1 MQLTD
6 ARVVIRPRSPWEA
19 LDLGVL
25 MARQHQRTLMLG
37 WACTSLP
44 VFALLT
50 LTLWDFPGIVLFI
63 FWWLK
68 PAYERLAL
76 GVLSQALF
84 RPAPSLREALQ
95 QWPGLLKRQLPA
107 SLLWRRLSL
116 SRSFTLPVQQLEN
129 LGGKARQQ
137 RLAVLRAG
145 AGNAAARWLTLAGMH
160 LEIALWLGLS
170 GLVYLLLPQQ
180 TASQIDWWQI
190 IAAPQGQWLWLEHLS
205 NLLYAL
211 VLVYWGPVYVS
222 CGFSLYL
229 NRRIALEAWDI
240 ELVLRNLRRR
250 LGSVAAVC
258 LAVGLGLAGWPAQGM
273 AEEPGDTP
281 RLLHQ
286 PVNSQTAQRD
296 IRTIV
301 AQPPFSNR
309 ETVTRWRLGQPRPA
323 APAPTQKALGWLD
336 GRLLAWLARAFE
348 VALWAALCGAMA
360 LLLWRAREWLRTFAG
375 SRSTSRNGIL
385 SNGPGAVIE
394 PRATALPADI
404 AGRAEA
410 LWHSNPR
417 EALGLLY
424 RSLLAHLREDRQ
436 LSLRG
441 ADTESQVLDQVKTL
455 QDPALLD
462 YTHRLTVHWQ
472 NLAYGHYPP
481 PAQAREELCQGW
493 RRLFPNGA
501 DA

>member
-1 MQLTD
+1 MHLTD
-6 ARVVIRPRSPWEA
+6 ARVVVRPRSAWEA

-25 MARQHQRTLMLG
+25 MARKHQHTLILG

-50 LTLWDFPGIVLFI
+50 LALWDYPSVVLFI

-68 PAYERLAL
+68 PAFERFAL
-76 GVLSQALF
+76 GVLSLAMF
-84 RPAPSLREALQ
+84 GPAPSLREALRR
-95 QWPGLLKRQLPA
+95 WPGLLKQQLPA

-116 SRSFTLPVQQLEN
+116 SRSFNLPVQQLES

-137 RLAVLRAG
+137 RLGVLRG
-145 AGNAAARWLTLAGMH
+145 GGGNGAARWLTLAGMH

-170 GLVYLLLPQQ
+170 ALVYLMLPQQ

-205 NLLYAL
+205 NALYAV
-211 VLVYWGPVYVS
+211 VLMYWGPFYVS

-258 LAVGLGLAGWPAQGM
+258 LAVGLGLAGLPAQGM
-273 AEEPGDTP
+273 AQEPDDTP
-281 RLLHQ
+281 RLLLQ

-296 IRTIV
+296 IRAIV
-301 AQPPFSNR
+301 AQPPFSNP
-309 ETVTRWRLGQPRPA
+309 ETVTRWRFGQVEQVPPTPA
-323 APAPTQKALGWLD
+323 HKAFGWLD
-336 GRLLAWLARAFE
+336 GRLLTWLAKAFE
-348 VALWAALCGAMA
+348 VALWATLLGAIA
-360 LLLWRAREWLRTFAG
+360 LLLWRGREWLQAFAA
-375 SRSTSRNGIL
+375 RRPPRRRAAATHL
-385 SNGPGAVIE
+385 PAVKE
-394 PRATALPADI
+394 PQPATLPADI

-410 LWHSNPR
+410 LWDSNPR

-424 RSLLAHLREDRQ
+424 RGLLDHLRENRR
-436 LSLRG
+436 LPLKG
-441 ADTESQVLDQVKTL
+441 ADTESQVLAQVKTL
-455 QDPALLD
+455 GDPALLD
-462 YTHRLTVHWQ
+462 FTQRLALHWQ
-472 NLAYGHYPP
+472 NLAYGHCPP

-493 RRLFPNGA
+493 RRLFPIGA
-501 DA
+501 GA

>member
-50 LTLWDFPGIVLFI
+50 FALWDCPSVALFI

-68 PAYERLAL
+68 PAFERLAL
-76 GVLSQALF
+76 AVLSQALF
-84 RPAPSLREALQ
+84 GPAPGLRNALR
-95 QWPGLLKRQLPA
+95 QWPGLLKRQLLA

-116 SRSFTLPVQQLEN
+116 SRSFNLPVQQLEN
-129 LGGKARQQ
+129 LAGSARKQ
-137 RLAVLRAG
+137 RLFVLRG
-145 AGNAAARWLTLAGMH
+145 AGNGAARWLTLAGMH

-170 GLVYLLLPQQ
+170 GLMYLLLPQQ

-205 NLLYAL
+205 NALYAV
-211 VLVYWGPVYVS
+211 VLVYWGPIYVS

-229 NRRIALEAWDI
+229 NRRMTLEAWDI

-250 LGSVAAVC
+250 LGAVATVC
-258 LAVGLGLAGWPAQGM
+258 LVVALGLAGRSPPGM
-273 AEEPGDTP
+273 AQEPGETP
-281 RLLHQ
+281 RLLQQ
-286 PVNSQTAQRD
+286 PVSSQTAQRD
-296 IRTIV
+296 IRAIV
-301 AQPPFSNR
+301 AEAPFSNR
-309 ETVTRWRLGQPRPA
+309 ETITRWRFGQPEQVTPA
-323 APAPTQKALGWLD
+323 AAHKALGWLD
-336 GRLLAWLARAFE
+336 GQWLARLAKAFE
-348 VALWAALCGAMA
+348 VALWAALLGALA
-360 LLLWRAREWLRTFAG
+360 LLLWRAREWLQTFVGRRPGAHL
-375 SRSTSRNGIL
+375 RSLPAR
-385 SNGPGAVIE
+385 PRAVIE
-394 PRATALPADI
+394 PRPAVLPTDI

-410 LWHSNPR
+410 LWHSHPR

-424 RSLLAHLREDRQ
+424 RGLLNHLREERQ
-436 LSLRG
+436 LPVRG
-441 ADTESQVLDQVKTL
+441 ADTESQVLEQVKTL
-455 QDPALLD
+455 GDPALLD
-462 YTHRLTVHWQ
+462 FTHRLTLHWQ
-472 NLAYGHYPP
+472 NLAYGHCPP

-493 RRLFPNGA
+493 RRLFPTGA
-501 DA
+501 VA

>member
-6 ARVVIRPRSPWEA
+6 ARVVIRPRSAWEA

-25 MARQHQRTLMLG
+25 VARRHQRTLMLG

-44 VFALLT
+44 VYALLT
-50 LTLWDFPGIVLFI
+50 LALWDYPSVVLFI

-68 PAYERLAL
+68 PAFERLAL
-76 GVLSQALF
+76 DVLSTALF
-84 RPAPSLREALQ
+84 GPAPSLREAMR

-116 SRSFTLPVQQLEN
+116 SRSFSLPVQQLEN

-137 RLAVLRAG
+137 RLGVLRG
-145 AGNAAARWLTLAGMH
+145 DGNGAARWLTLAGMH

-205 NLLYAL
+205 NALYAV

-250 LGSVAAVC
+250 LGGLAAAC
-258 LAVGLGLAGWPAQGM
+258 LVVGLGLAGWSPQGM
-273 AEEPGDTP
+273 AQAPSDTP
-281 RLLHQ
+281 RLLQQ

-296 IRTIV
+296 IRAIV
-301 AQPPFSNR
+301 AQPPFSNP
-309 ETVTRWRLGQPRPA
+309 ETITRWRFGQAEPVP
-323 APAPTQKALGWLD
+323 PAPTRKAFGWLD
-336 GRLLAWLARAFE
+336 GRLLAWLAKAFE
-348 VALWAALCGAMA
+348 VALWAALLGAVA
-360 LLLWRAREWLRTFAG
+360 LLLWRYREWLQAFAG
-375 SRSTSRNGIL
+375 RRPAGRRSTASGL
-385 SNGPGAVIE
+385 PPVLK
-394 PRATALPADI
+394 PRPAALPADI

-410 LWHSNPR
+410 LWHGNPR

-424 RSLLAHLREDRQ
+424 RGLLDHLREHRQ
-436 LSLRG
+436 LALRG
-441 ADTESQVLDQVKTL
+441 ADTESQVLEQVKAL
-455 QDPALLD
+455 GDPALLD
-462 YTHRLTVHWQ
+462 FTQRLTLHWQ

-493 RRLFPNGA
+493 RRLFPNGG